1 MLAYKNDSYIPLELC
16 NLSVYDLGVLMG
28 AGVTDLVRTF
38 NGIPWMLGEHID
50 RLFRSCKYACIP
62 PGKTKPEVKDIVDG
76 LIKENYT
83 DKDLA
88 IVFYVTPGEN
98 PIYAGSAGISG
109 DREPTFI
116 VHTFPLQTKL
126 LWKRYFTEGIH
137 LVTPHIRHIPPNMF
151 DSRIKHRN
159 RLHMWMAEQQL
170 QVPGAVALYLEEH
183 GYVTETGGAN
193 VAIYSA
199 NRIVSPVKNRLDGLG
214 LRTLF
219 DAADKQTGGS
229 SIFSTEM
236 WNGYGKLT
244 LYDLLNADEV
254 WLTTTPYCLAPV
266 CWINGQ
272 DIGNGQPGP
281 VWRKLLNTISDMV
294 GKDVYKEIIE

>member
-1 MLAYKNDSYIPLELC
+1 MLAYKNDKFIPLELC
-16 NLSVYDLGVLMG
+16 TLSVYDLGVLMG

-50 RLFRSCKYACIP
+50 RLLRSCKYACIP

-88 IVFYVTPGEN
+88 IVFYVTAGEN
-98 PIYAGSAGISG
+98 KVYAGSAGISG

-137 LVTPHIRHIPPNMF
+137 LITPHIRHIPPNMF

-170 QVPGAVALYLEEH
+170 QVPGAVALYLDEH

-193 VAIYSA
+193 VAAYMY
-199 NRIVSPVKNRLDGLG
+199 NTIVFSLTNRLSGIGLG
-214 LRTLF
+214 TLLE
-219 DAADKQTGGS
+219 AAKKKKID
-229 SIFSTEM
+229 FSHI
-236 WNGYGKLT
+236 YLS

-281 VWRKLLNTISDMV
+281 VWRKLLDTISDMV
-294 GKDVYKEIIE
+294 GKDVYREMTE